1 MAMAVKKILVVDD
14 SPTDLQ
20 WFTELLSKKGFQVVT
35 AVSGEE
41 GISKARAE
49 LPDLVLM
56 DVVMPGLNGFQATRE
71 IVKNESTKHIPVIL
85 CTNKSQETDR
95 IWGLKQGAKDYV
107 TKPINADELLG
118 KIAAQG

>member
-1 MAMAVKKILVVDD
+1 MAVKKILVVDD

-20 WFTELLSKKGFQVVT
+20 WFRELLSKKGFQVLT
-35 AVSGEE
+35 ADSGEE
-41 GISKARAE
+41 GVSKTKAE

-71 IVKNESTKHIPVIL
+71 ISKDDATKHIPIIL

-107 TKPINADELLG
+107 TKPINPDELLG

>member
-1 MAMAVKKILVVDD
+1 MAVKKILVVDD

-20 WFTELLSKKGFQVVT
+20 WMTELLSKKGYEVLT
-35 AVSGEE
+35 AVSGED
-41 GISKARAE
+41 GVSKAKAE

-71 IVKNESTKHIPVIL
+71 IAKHDATKHIPVIL

-107 TKPINADELLG
+107 TKPVDAEELLG